1 MEFHV
6 HITFTHTYIYIQLCK
21 YLVDCWCHNN
31 WQLIIYIY
39 SLRFLQYVVDFINK
53 ACLKLLGY
61 STSRDTIFFFLV
73 IPQFMTCTLP
83 RGLLGTLHLF
93 TDTNLKKQVIELIYE
108 HIYMISLTF
117 KEQFMRRIELIN
129 HQCGLSKYFFQLRT
143 CSSESDSFEFANV
156 AMAYLCSIH

>member
-1 MEFHV
+1 MLWISLIKHV
-6 HITFTHTYIYIQLCK
+6 LNFWGTQPAGIQ
-21 YLVDCWCHNN
+21 
-31 WQLIIYIY
+31 
-39 SLRFLQYVVDFINK
+39 
-53 ACLKLLGY
+53 
-61 STSRDTIFFFLV
+61 FFFLSC

-83 RGLLGTLHLF
+83 CGLLGTLHLF

-117 KEQFMRRIELIN
+117 KKQFMRRIELIN
-129 HQCGLSKYFFQLRT
+129 HQCGSNKYFFQLRT